1 MPDLS
6 FDPQIYTPR
15 ALAVSIVAAA
25 LSSVAAQLDG
35 RESTKG
41 IKIEFND
48 RDSAAEVTLTARELP
63 VQELE
68 QIAAELNHHLG
79 EESTVSL
86 ECAEGALRITF
97 QVVRRS
103 I

>member
-1 MPDLS
+1 LPDLS

-15 ALAVSIVAAA
+15 ALAVSLVAAA
-25 LSSVAAQLDG
+25 LSSFAAQLDG

-41 IKIEFND
+41 VKIEVND
-48 RDSAAEVTLTARELP
+48 RDSTAEVTLTARELP

-68 QIAAELNHHLG
+68 QIATELSHHLG

-86 ECAEGALRITF
+86 KCTEGSLRIMF

-103 I
+103 T